1 MNNINTRGKLGLDP
15 GVVNAC
21 RVAAQAIADQVA
33 ERIAGQT
40 TVSVERS
47 VTRMLGVDGAND
59 LEVPLPN
66 VLVDHVHARG
76 GLGRGIAY
84 WLGSAMVQTGRTPQQ
99 IAQAVDAGE
108 LELCGA
114 AARVEGEAA
123 AGGTTAGGATAG
135 EAAAGEAAAG
145 EAVEDGAIRERVN
158 ELCAANLREIRG
170 RFEERRAMRERLGD
184 AATPLRY
191 VLTATGDVYEDVVHA
206 KAVAEA
212 GGDIVAVIR
221 STAQS
226 LLDYVPYGPTTEGY
240 GGTFATQANFRIM
253 REAMDAWSDQ
263 HGRYVRLSSFCSGLC
278 MSEIAVMGA
287 WEGFDNM
294 VNDALYGILYR
305 DINVV
310 RGLIDQRVSRMV
322 NGYFGVVINTGEDN
336 YLRTADALEAAPS
349 VTASQF
355 INHELARASGVPD
368 AQIALGDAF
377 EIDVPV
383 TNGLLYEWAQAQL
396 TRELFPECPVKYM
409 PPTRH
414 MDGNLFRTHAADA
427 LFNLVTVATG
437 QGIQTIG
444 VPTEGIFT
452 PHIHDRVL
460 GLQNVAYVFNAARD
474 LGDEIEFKRGG
485 IIQTHAQ
492 QVLAGARELLERIA
506 EIGLFEA
513 IAQATFGETSRRE
526 DEGRGIEGIVATAPG
541 EDGGYFNPLVELMHE
556 GAYA

>member
-1 MNNINTRGKLGLDP
+1 MSPSTESKLDLDP
-15 GVVNAC
+15 GI
-21 RVAAQAIADQVA
+21 VAACHQAAKQIADGVA
-33 ERIAGQT
+33 ERIAGHT

-47 VTRMLGVDGAND
+47 VTRLLGVDGAD
-59 LEVPLPN
+59 ELEAPLPN
-66 VLVDHVHARG
+66 VLVEQVHDQD

-84 WLGSAMVQTGRTPQQ
+84 WLGNAMLQSGRSPQQ
-99 IAQAVDAGE
+99 IAEAVSAGE
-108 LELCGA
+108 LDLCA
-114 AARVEGEAA
+114 LEQADEP
-123 AGGTTAGGATAG
+123 
-135 EAAAGEAAAG
+135 
-145 EAVEDGAIRERVN
+145 AIRERVI
-158 ELCAANLREIRG
+158 EECSTRLREIRA
-170 RFEERRAMRERLGD
+170 RFEERKAMRERLGD
-184 AATPLRY
+184 ASSPLRY

-253 REAMDAWSDQ
+253 REAMDEWSES

-305 DINVV
+305 DINII
-310 RGLIDQRVSRMV
+310 RGLIDQRISRMV

-336 YLRTADALEAAPS
+336 YLRTADAIEAAPS

-355 INHELARASGVPD
+355 INRQLARDSGVPD
-368 AQIALGDAF
+368 GQIALGDAF

-396 TRELFPECPVKYM
+396 TRELFPDCPVKYM

-427 LFNLVTVATG
+427 LFNLVTIATG

-460 GLQNVAYVFNAARD
+460 GLQNVDYVFNAARD
-474 LGDEIEFKRGG
+474 LGSEIEFKRGG
-485 IIQTHAQ
+485 IIQTRAQ
-492 QVLAGARELLERIA
+492 EVLAGAHQMLERIA
-506 EIGLFEA
+506 ETGLFRAIEEA
-513 IAQATFGETSRRE
+513 SFGDVSRTL
-526 DEGRGIEGIVATAPG
+526 DGGRGIEGIVMTDAA
-541 EDGGYFNPLVELMHE
+541 YFNPAVELMRE
-556 GAYA
+556 ASYA

>member
-1 MNNINTRGKLGLDP
+1 MSSSQGTNGKLGLDP
-15 GVVNAC
+15 GIVRAC
-21 RVAAQAIADQVA
+21 REAARKIAAQVAAEIED
-33 ERIAGQT
+33 RT

-47 VTRMLGVDGAND
+47 VTRLLGVDGADD
-59 LEVPLPN
+59 LGAPLPN
-66 VLVDHVHARG
+66 VLVDHVLERG
-76 GLGRGIAY
+76 GLGRGIGY
-84 WLGSAMVQTGRTPQQ
+84 WLGNAMLKTGRSPQEL
-99 IAQAVDAGE
+99 AEAVSAGE
-108 LELCGA
+108 LDLCALERAEDAAIQERVTVECGA
-114 AARVEGEAA
+114 R
-123 AGGTTAGGATAG
+123 
-135 EAAAGEAAAG
+135 
-145 EAVEDGAIRERVN
+145 
-158 ELCAANLREIRG
+158 LKEISG
-170 RFEERRAMRERLGD
+170 RFDERRAMRERLGD
-184 AATPLRY
+184 GEAPLRY

-253 REAMDAWSDQ
+253 RDAIDEWSES

-305 DINVV
+305 DINIV
-310 RGLIDQRVSRMV
+310 RGLIDQRVSRMI
-322 NGYFGVVINTGEDN
+322 NGFFGVTINTGEDN
-336 YLRTADALEAAPS
+336 YLRTADALEAAHT

-355 INHELARASGVPD
+355 INHQLARDSGVPD
-368 AQIALGDAF
+368 EQIALGDAF

-383 TNGLLYEWAQAQL
+383 KNGLLYEWAQAQL
-396 TRELFPECPVKYM
+396 TRELFPDCPVKYM

-427 LFNLVTVATG
+427 LFNLVTIATG

-460 GLQNVAYVFNAARD
+460 GLQNVEYVFNAAHD
-474 LGDEIEFKRGG
+474 LGDEIEFKPGG
-485 IIQTHAQ
+485 IVQTRARD
-492 QVLAGARELLERIA
+492 VLAGAQELLEQIARTGLFKAIA
-506 EIGLFEA
+506 EG
-513 IAQATFGETSRRE
+513 TFGDVSRGAG
-526 DEGRGIEGIVATAPG
+526 DGRGIEGIVDID
-541 EDGGYFNPLVELMHE
+541 EGYFNPVEELMCE
-556 GAYA
+556 ARYV

>member
-1 MNNINTRGKLGLDP
+1 MTSKLDLDP
-15 GVVNAC
+15 GVVSAC
-21 RVAAQAIADQVA
+21 RQAAGHIAEEVS
-33 ERIAGQT
+33 ERIAGHT

-47 VTRMLGVDGAND
+47 VTRLLGVDGAND
-59 LEVPLPN
+59 LDAPLPN
-66 VLVDHVHARG
+66 VLVNHVHAGG
-76 GLGRGIAY
+76 GLGCGVAHWLGIAM
-84 WLGSAMVQTGRTPQQ
+84 LRTGRSPQQ
-99 IAQAVDAGE
+99 IAEAVSAGE
-108 LELCGA
+108 LDLYA
-114 AARVEGEAA
+114 SASSPEGEAVQ
-123 AGGTTAGGATAG
+123 
-135 EAAAGEAAAG
+135 E
-145 EAVEDGAIRERVN
+145 GAIRARVS
-158 ELCAANLREIRG
+158 EECAARLREISS
-170 RFEERRAMRERLGD
+170 RFDDRRAMRERLGD
-184 AATPLRY
+184 APTPLRY

-253 REAMDAWSDQ
+253 REAMDEWSEQ

-305 DINVV
+305 DINIL
-310 RGLIDQRVSRMV
+310 RGLIDQRVSRMI
-322 NGYFGVVINTGEDN
+322 NGHFGVVINTGEDN

-355 INHELARASGVPD
+355 INHQLARHSGVPD

-383 TNGLLYEWAQAQL
+383 TNSLLYEWAQAQL

-460 GLQNVAYVFNAARD
+460 GLQNVNYVFNAAHD
-474 LGDEIEFKRGG
+474 LGEEIEFKRGG

-492 QVLAGARELLERIA
+492 EVLAGARVLLERIA
-506 EIGLFEA
+506 DCGLFEA
-513 IAQATFGETSRRE
+513 IAEATFGDVSRRQ
-526 DEGRGIEGIVATAPG
+526 DEGRGIDGIIKTD
-541 EDGGYFNPLVELMHE
+541 EGYFNPVVELM
-556 GAYA
+556 GNPVAGRSPIGGPAPLADSPAVADKASYA

>member
-1 MNNINTRGKLGLDP
+1 MSAEARSKLDLDP

-21 RVAAQAIADQVA
+21 RQAAHQIAEQVT
-33 ERIAGQT
+33 EQIAGMT

-47 VTRMLGVDGAND
+47 VTRLLGIDGAD
-59 LEVPLPN
+59 EHEVPLPN
-66 VLVDHVHARG
+66 VVVDQVQAAG
-76 GLGRGIAY
+76 GLDRGVAF
-84 WLGSAMVQTGRTPQQ
+84 WLANAIIQTGRSPQQ
-99 IAQAVDAGE
+99 IA
-108 LELCGA
+108 
-114 AARVEGEAA
+114 
-123 AGGTTAGGATAG
+123 
-135 EAAAGEAAAG
+135 
-145 EAVEDGAIRERVN
+145 EAVAADDLDLCSLQVADEHQIRERAR
-158 ELCAANLREIRG
+158 EECAARLAQISE
-170 RFEERRAMRERLGD
+170 RFAERRAWREQLGE
-184 AATPLRY
+184 APTPLRY
-191 VLTATGDVYEDVVHA
+191 VLTATGNVYEDVVHA
-206 KAVAEA
+206 RAVAEA

-253 REAMDAWSDQ
+253 REAMDEFSRE
-263 HGRYVRLSSFCSGLC
+263 HERYVRLSSFCSGLC
-278 MSEIAVMGA
+278 MSEIAAMGA

-305 DINVV
+305 DINIV
-310 RGLIDQRVSRMV
+310 RGLLDQRVSRMI

-336 YLRTADALEAAPS
+336 YLRTADAIDAAPS

-355 INHELARASGVPD
+355 INHQLARESGVPD

-396 TRELFPECPVKYM
+396 TRELFPDCPVKYM

-414 MDGNLFRTHAADA
+414 MDGNLFRTHAADS

-474 LGDEIEFKRGG
+474 LGDEIEFRRGG
-485 IIQTHAQ
+485 IIQTRAHE
-492 QVLAGARELLERIA
+492 VLAGARALLERIA
-506 EIGLFEA
+506 DEGLIDA
-513 IAQATFGETSRRE
+513 IAQATFGDVSRRR
-526 DEGRGIEGIVATAPG
+526 DEGRGIEGIVTVA
-541 EDGGYFNPLVELMHE
+541 DGYLNPLVDLMRE
-556 GAYA
+556 ASYA

>member
-1 MNNINTRGKLGLDP
+1 MSAGKLGLDP
-15 GVVNAC
+15 GVIAEC
-21 RVAAQAIADQVA
+21 REAARQIGEQVA
-33 ERIAGQT
+33 EEISGQT

-47 VTRMLGVDGAND
+47 VTRLLGVDGAND

-66 VLVDHVHARG
+66 VLVDHVQDHG
-76 GLGRGIAY
+76 GLGRGIAH
-84 WLGSAMVQTGRTPQQ
+84 WLGNAMLQTGRSPQQ
-99 IAQAVDAGE
+99 LAEAVDAGE
-108 LELCGA
+108 LELMELEQA
-114 AARVEGEAA
+114 DE
-123 AGGTTAGGATAG
+123 T
-135 EAAAGEAAAG
+135 
-145 EAVEDGAIRERVN
+145 AIRERVSN
-158 ELCAANLREIRG
+158 ECAARLREISG
-170 RFEERRAMRERLGD
+170 RFDQRRTMRERLGD
-184 AATPLRY
+184 AQAPLRY

-253 REAMDAWSDQ
+253 REAMDEWSET

-278 MSEIAVMGA
+278 MSEIAAMGA

-305 DINVV
+305 DINIV
-310 RGLIDQRVSRMV
+310 RGLIDQRISRMI

-336 YLRTADALEAAPS
+336 YLRTADAVEAAPS

-355 INHELARASGVPD
+355 VNHQLARASGVPD
-368 AQIALGDAF
+368 AQIGLGDAF

-383 TNGLLYEWAQAQL
+383 ENGLLYEWAQAQL
-396 TRELFPECPVKYM
+396 TRELFPDCPVKYM

-414 MDGNLFRTHAADA
+414 MDGNLFRTHAADT
-427 LFNLVTVATG
+427 LFNLVTIATG

-460 GLQNVAYVFNAARD
+460 GLQNVDYVFNAARD
-474 LGDEIEFKRGG
+474 LGEEIEFKSGG
-485 IIQTHAQ
+485 IIQTRAQ
-492 QVLAGARELLERIA
+492 EVLAGAHALQLRIA
-506 EIGLFEA
+506 QTGLFEA
-513 IAQATFGETSRRE
+513 IAEATFGDVSRRRS
-526 DEGRGIEGIVATAPG
+526 EGRGIEGIVTTEP
-541 EDGGYFNPLVELMHE
+541 GYFNPIVGLMHNATRTGGSPGTGE
-556 GAYA
+556 PPGVREPAGTGEASYA